1 MPSFPKKLILM
12 MVALALQLPL
22 HAQDAMITLKHQ
34 AGQGNA
40 DAQYRLGLDYA
51 SGNGAPK
58 DAVAAV
64 EWHRKAA
71 EQGHAEAQFSLGEA
85 YINGEGVEKDALE
98 GYAYLNLAGVTLE
111 KARAARDKLEES
123 LTKDLILGGQ
133 RRTKEM
139 KERLRKVAEENE
151 RLRKVAEENER
162 LRKVA
167 EENER
172 LRKVA
177 EENERLRKVA
187 EENER
192 LRKVAEEN
200 ERLRKVAEENERLR
214 KVAEENERL
223 RKVAE
228 ENERIRKVAEENER
242 IRNANEK
249 FISVVDDAKKGDSF
263 ALRELARC
271 FRDGDGVKKDVVAA
285 YALYS
290 HLGDF
295 YSRDLIAKQMTP
307 KQISDGKQRTKEL
320 QKDFGGN

>member
-1 MPSFPKKLILM
+1 

-40 DAQYRLGLDYA
+40 DSQYRLGLDYA
-51 SGNGAPK
+51 SGNGVPK

-139 KERLRKVAEENE
+139 KERLRKVAEEE

-177 EENERLRKVA
+177 EE
-187 EENER
+187 
-192 LRKVAEEN
+192 
-200 ERLRKVAEENERLR
+200 
-214 KVAEENERL
+214 ERL

-295 YSRDLIAKQMTP
+295 YSRDLISKQMTP

-320 QKDFGGN
+320 QKDFGGNWGKHAVPGMQKALTKPRIHEVG

>member
-1 MPSFPKKLILM
+1 

-71 EQGHAEAQFSLGEA
+71 EQGHAEALFSLGEA

-139 KERLRKVAEENE
+139 KERI
-151 RLRKVAEENER
+151 
-162 LRKVA
+162 
-167 EENER
+167 
-172 LRKVA
+172 
-177 EENERLRKVA
+177 RKVA

-228 ENERIRKVAEENER
+228 ENERIR
-242 IRNANEK
+242 NANEK

-271 FRDGDGVKKDVVAA
+271 FRDGYGVKKDVVAA

-320 QKDFGGN
+320 QKDFGGNWGKHAVPGMQKALTKPRIHEVG

>member
-1 MPSFPKKLILM
+1 M
-12 MVALALQLPL
+12 MGALALQLPL

-200 ERLRKVAEENERLR
+200 ER
-214 KVAEENERL
+214 
-223 RKVAE
+223 
-228 ENERIRKVAEENER
+228 